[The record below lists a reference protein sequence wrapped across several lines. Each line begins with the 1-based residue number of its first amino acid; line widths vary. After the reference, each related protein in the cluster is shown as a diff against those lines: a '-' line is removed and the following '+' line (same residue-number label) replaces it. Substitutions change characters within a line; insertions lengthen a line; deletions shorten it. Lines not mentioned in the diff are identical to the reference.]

1 MVADLDPGRLHDV
14 RQTFPSVETTTDYR
28 QLLGD
33 RTDAIVV
40 ATPVSTHHGIAREAL
55 LNGKHVMVEK
65 PLANTSEGA
74 ADLVDISGA
83 NDLRLMVGH
92 VFEYNPAVERLREI
106 IQSGEIGDV
115 LYIDMVRATLGLFQR
130 DINVIWDLAPHDFSI
145 LKYILGQNPVS
156 VSARGESYVRKG
168 IHDVAYI
175 TANFPQSIQAH
186 IRVSWLEPRK
196 QRHMTVVGS
205 KKMVVYDDVEPVE
218 KLKIYDMGVD
228 FEPGDPLGAGQLR
241 YRYGDIVS
249 PRLPQIEPL
258 QAECS
263 HFIQSIVDGAMP
275 RSGGPIGLDVVRML
289 ELADTSLHDNG
300 ALQLANHTF
309 KDRTDH

>member
-275 RSGGPIGLDVVRML
+275 RSGGPIGLDVVHML